1 MFMRHW
7 VRFSVLLAFLSA
19 APVYAK
25 VAHKH
30 AEPKRHASGKKVATR
45 STTRK
50 TGKVARGRGKA
61 AGKRYASRGRSSRRR
76 AIAARQP
83 ARQAIPSSDRYKEI
97 QEALA
102 QKGYLTT
109 PPNGIWDQNA
119 QDALRKFQADQNL
132 TVSGKLSSRSIIA
145 LGLGSPTAA
154 VPPANS
160 SSPTPPKP

>member
-1 MFMRHW
+1 MRHW
-7 VRFSVLLAFLSA
+7 VRFSILLALLSS
-19 APVYAK
+19 APLFGE
-25 VAHKH
+25 VAVKH
-30 AEPKRHASGKKVATR
+30 ATKRQVAGKKVAKR
-45 STTRK
+45 SSGRK
-50 TGKVARGRGKA
+50 AVGKKSASRRKS
-61 AGKRYASRGRSSRRR
+61 SRGRRSL
-76 AIAARQP
+76 AARQP
-83 ARQAIPSSDRYKEI
+83 ARQAAPSSDRYKEI

-132 TVSGKLSSRSIIA
+132 TVSGKLSSRSLIA

-160 SSPTPPKP
+160 SAPPIQKP